1 MQQNE
6 GKKWQVG
13 TPIKG
18 GGDNVMNS
26 IWMLRNMAFKSNIV
40 PEYWRSAVIVPLYK
54 GKEERTEC
62 KNYGAIKLL
71 RVVGKLCVSLFVKNL
86 YSDWRFD

>member
-54 GKEERTEC
+54 GK
-62 KNYGAIKLL
+62 
-71 RVVGKLCVSLFVKNL
+71 
-86 YSDWRFD
+86 